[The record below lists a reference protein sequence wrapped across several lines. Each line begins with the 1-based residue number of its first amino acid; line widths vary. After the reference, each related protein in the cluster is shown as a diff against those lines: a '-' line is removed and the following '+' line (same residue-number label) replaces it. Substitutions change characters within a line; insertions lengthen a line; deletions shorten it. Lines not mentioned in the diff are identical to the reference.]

1 MGFIQKPLRVQYV
14 LLRAQLHQQQIL
26 TGARM
31 LNIIKIAFLQDP
43 GSKQRSLNRVR
54 EVKQKLR
61 IFRIST
67 ESLKPTGNVQIQILR
82 PQRI

>member
-14 LLRAQLHQQQIL
+14 LLQAQLHQQQIL

>member
-1 MGFIQKPLRVQYV
+1 MGFIQKPLRSQYV
-14 LLRAQLHQQQIL
+14 LLQAQLHQQQIL

-31 LNIIKIAFLQDP
+31 LNIIKIAFLEDP

-54 EVKQKLR
+54 EVKQKLSENLQN
-61 IFRIST
+61 FYK

-82 PQRI
+82 P